1 MVERIVFIVC
11 TILKFRSQLGINVT
25 WHDAYCQQH
34 DDTLKMKFIFN
45 YQMPYPNIKKL
56 NKSIDSDD
64 EVNDPHPTNPVINVI
79 NIEH

>member
-1 MVERIVFIVC
+1 
-11 TILKFRSQLGINVT
+11 
-25 WHDAYCQQH
+25 
-34 DDTLKMKFIFN
+34 
-45 YQMPYPNIKKL
+45 MPYPNIKKL